1 MRSVLSVLLLS
12 CTLLSV
18 YGRSVFEMDRCS
30 DVSFACK
37 NFNTAKSCG
46 KIQLCKTEYWSRA
59 SKNDEFCVLCKDAV
73 EGLASY
79 LKENGTKEKIEN
91 ALMKICAS
99 VPLTQLATECK
110 QVVSED
116 FDMLYDEI
124 IDLIQNGDLVCGA
137 LGLCSSYY
145 NEDDFVQSFVQHL
158 PRLLKDAIKKNQ
170 LPVAVPE
177 ILPLPAESTDQSE
190 DDSCSD
196 CEAFLKDVQS
206 AVKNNDKIVDEWKK
220 MVKTECDAL
229 GSNLDEACKLA
240 VDDFFPKALDALT
253 GNNAPTICS
262 AMMMCGFKKSQSDSN
277 NRCTDCKNFIN
288 DWQNYI
294 LNNQTIVDQLNQ
306 VVLGECKNLQGLD
319 KLNDVINN
327 VASFYCLQ
335 KPDYLQRECT
345 KYVAIVLRNNLKRIA
360 QKTPDAICSAI
371 DFCDEDDTEEENNII
386 SVAEMVP
393 PVQGDYCTDCTTF
406 MTDLQGVAKNNQSI
420 INDLTDLV
428 KEQCDQLGPEL
439 SGLCRLQV
447 PSEFATLLPQFEKAD
462 VNTICTTILMC
473 PSSTPAPMPNGD
485 LCSDCTV
492 FFKDWQEIIANNK
505 SKIRSLVDG
514 EIENFCNQIP
524 FFGSE
529 CRDSLDKF
537 ADEQVDLI
545 IKTCD
550 AFVKEYLPQLWD
562 LISYNDAEQICSTL
576 YLCGA
581 AEDEE
586 VAEEVVADPD
596 ETEEENN
603 NISVAEMVPPVQGDY
618 CTDCTTFMKDLQ
630 GVAKNNQSIIDD
642 LTDLVKEECDQLGPE
657 LSAICKQVPTAL
669 HNLLPQ
675 FEILD
680 VNTICSAILMCTSS
694 TPAPTPNG
702 DLCSDCTAFTKDWQ
716 EIIANNQSTIKQLL
730 SQEISLYCNQ
740 IPFFESECRD
750 KLDTV
755 ADNLIALLAKND
767 AEQICSTLYMCG
779 AAVEEEVE
787 EENLLPASQI
797 DETVQDKVSD
807 PVSCAVCRV
816 AVHELDRLLQ
826 GNKTEAAVIAALDK
840 VCNIAPVDIRKECQ
854 IFIDKYGKDVVDL
867 IINEVESGIICS
879 TLMLCSSQKVGLV
892 QLKKPVVVGASVGC
906 ELCMT
911 VIEEL
916 DHVLD
921 ENSTEEEIV
930 KAVEKVCTI
939 LPSQYQGEC
948 DLLIEQYGDD
958 IIHLLPSL
966 LDPQA
971 VCSTLGLC
979 TKSKA
984 AVPRKYVGAT
994 EQCSLCQYVAKELD
1008 KLLKESSTEA
1018 EIIDAVQKVCTLIP
1032 SGLKTQCDDFIQSAG
1047 PTFIKLLSSE
1057 IKPNTLCALI
1067 KLCPQKVTQ
1076 VSVEDSEGCELCK
1089 LVIGE
1094 LDNFLDENST
1104 EEEIVKAVEKVCTI
1118 LPSQYQSEC
1127 DSLIEQYGEEI
1138 VSILPGLLDPVKVC
1152 ATLGLCSAKTKVS
1165 VEDPETCE
1173 LCKLVIKE
1181 LDNYLDENSTEE
1193 EIVKAVEKVCTILP
1207 SQYQSECDSL
1217 IEQYGE
1223 QIVSMLPG
1231 LLDPVKVC
1239 ATLGLCSA
1247 KMAASP
1253 KSIDVSA
1260 ECELCQYVAKEL
1272 DSLLTENSTE
1282 EEIINAVGKVCSLL
1296 PGDLKSQCD
1305 DFIQSVGPTLIRL
1318 LLNEFTPDSLCA
1330 EIKLCP
1336 KNVAVSSDVCDI
1348 CRIAIDFLGKEI
1360 SSNATEEEIQQ
1371 TLDGLCDK
1379 LPKSIQSECD
1389 GIVAQ
1394 YTPEIVKLVQ
1404 KTLDPD
1410 YVCIHLDLCKNGN
1423 KKSPRLGVNPCTYG
1437 PSYWCKNEQ
1446 TAKEC
1451 NAVTHCKRHVWD

>member
-420 INDLTDLV
+420 I
-428 KEQCDQLGPEL
+428 
-439 SGLCRLQV
+439 
-447 PSEFATLLPQFEKAD
+447 
-462 VNTICTTILMC
+462 
-473 PSSTPAPMPNGD
+473 
-485 LCSDCTV
+485 
-492 FFKDWQEIIANNK
+492 
-505 SKIRSLVDG
+505 
-514 EIENFCNQIP
+514 
-524 FFGSE
+524 
-529 CRDSLDKF
+529 
-537 ADEQVDLI
+537 
-545 IKTCD
+545 
-550 AFVKEYLPQLWD
+550 
-562 LISYNDAEQICSTL
+562 
-576 YLCGA
+576 
-581 AEDEE
+581 
-586 VAEEVVADPD
+586 
-596 ETEEENN
+596 
-603 NISVAEMVPPVQGDY
+603 
-618 CTDCTTFMKDLQ
+618 
-630 GVAKNNQSIIDD
+630 DD

-657 LSAICKQVPTAL
+657 LSAI
-669 HNLLPQ
+669 
-675 FEILD
+675 D

>member
-420 INDLTDLV
+420 I
-428 KEQCDQLGPEL
+428 
-439 SGLCRLQV
+439 
-447 PSEFATLLPQFEKAD
+447 
-462 VNTICTTILMC
+462 
-473 PSSTPAPMPNGD
+473 
-485 LCSDCTV
+485 
-492 FFKDWQEIIANNK
+492 
-505 SKIRSLVDG
+505 
-514 EIENFCNQIP
+514 
-524 FFGSE
+524 
-529 CRDSLDKF
+529 
-537 ADEQVDLI
+537 
-545 IKTCD
+545 
-550 AFVKEYLPQLWD
+550 
-562 LISYNDAEQICSTL
+562 
-576 YLCGA
+576 
-581 AEDEE
+581 
-586 VAEEVVADPD
+586 
-596 ETEEENN
+596 
-603 NISVAEMVPPVQGDY
+603 
-618 CTDCTTFMKDLQ
+618 
-630 GVAKNNQSIIDD
+630 DD

-657 LSAICKQVPTAL
+657 LSAICEKAVDQVKP
-669 HNLLPQ
+669 
-675 FEILD
+675 ILIDAIVSND

>member
-406 MTDLQGVAKNNQSI
+406 MT
-420 INDLTDLV
+420 
-428 KEQCDQLGPEL
+428 
-439 SGLCRLQV
+439 
-447 PSEFATLLPQFEKAD
+447 
-462 VNTICTTILMC
+462 
-473 PSSTPAPMPNGD
+473 
-485 LCSDCTV
+485 
-492 FFKDWQEIIANNK
+492 
-505 SKIRSLVDG
+505 
-514 EIENFCNQIP
+514 
-524 FFGSE
+524 
-529 CRDSLDKF
+529 
-537 ADEQVDLI
+537 
-545 IKTCD
+545 
-550 AFVKEYLPQLWD
+550 
-562 LISYNDAEQICSTL
+562 
-576 YLCGA
+576 
-581 AEDEE
+581 
-586 VAEEVVADPD
+586 
-596 ETEEENN
+596 
-603 NISVAEMVPPVQGDY
+603 
-618 CTDCTTFMKDLQ
+618 DLQ